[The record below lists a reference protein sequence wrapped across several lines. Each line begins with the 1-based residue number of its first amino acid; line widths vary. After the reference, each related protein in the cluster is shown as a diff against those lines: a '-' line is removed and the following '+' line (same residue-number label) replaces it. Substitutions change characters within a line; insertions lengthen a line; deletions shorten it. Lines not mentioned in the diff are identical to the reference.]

1 MAGQAIPAAAG
12 HEEEPVAGQAIPVA
26 GHAEEEPVAGQ
37 AIPVARPTALLERP
51 WPPTAAERPT
61 LAERM
66 AARPR
71 PAVLGPMDSTLALL
85 DASSA
90 MSKVSKKM
98 LLAEAN
104 GGLGLPAHR
113 RTQSWR

>member
-26 GHAEEEPVAGQ
+26 GHAEEKPVAGQ

-61 LAERM
+61 LAERL

-71 PAVLGPMDSTLALL
+71 PAVLGPMDSSLALL

-90 MSKVSKKM
+90 IC
-98 LLAEAN
+98 LLRARFRTYVV
-104 GGLGLPAHR
+104 GGGQR
-113 RTQSWR
+113 GSWPSDPYKN